1 MSKKA
6 SFLELEDLTVSLWF
20 NCRSTV
26 VPLTWIQFHGFSMT
40 QVFVGGS
47 SFEIDFRQF
56 DKKFTGFFRS
66 LMDSRNKSVEIYH
79 WHIEQLPLE
88 SRYMDRV
95 VMTAITNRFAWKC
108 YCFQVVPKTE
118 CLHWLPLSFCEREAI
133 ELKVCER
140 QIGKKWY
147 FPSRVSGGF

>member
-1 MSKKA
+1 
-6 SFLELEDLTVSLWF
+6 
-20 NCRSTV
+20 
-26 VPLTWIQFHGFSMT
+26 MT

-56 DKKFTGFFRS
+56 DKKFTGFVRS
-66 LMDSRNKSVEIYH
+66 LMGSRNKSVENLSLTY
-79 WHIEQLPLE
+79 IEQLSLE

-118 CLHWLPLSFCEREAI
+118 CLRWLPLSFCERGAI

-140 QIGKKWY
+140 QIGKNGIFRLKFHEDFNAFEELMGIYLNFVVSWY
-147 FPSRVSGGF
+147 LVNSIFRLRLNVSL